1 MPLNLNQPEN
11 LLDVLRYM
19 VGPDD
24 FDYLP
29 PHQLSLQQKAAAFDI
44 LMDHYG
50 RSRSGDAADR
60 QQHILDHKKE
70 REMHASFSSALLDGV
85 AALKESVENRLICT
99 VEIDFEWVKRRK
111 PGQTHLHLVPAI
123 TWRLPQLLRDTF
135 QVEKTFSDLE
145 KGLAKALARLM
156 NERANRGN
164 YGPELSR
171 KVCILIYCLL

>member
-50 RSRSGDAADR
+50 RSRSGNTTDR
-60 QQHILDHKKE
+60 QQHILDHKKQ

-99 VEIDFEWVKRRK
+99 VEIDFECVKRQK
-111 PGQTHLHLVPAI
+111 PGQT
-123 TWRLPQLLRDTF
+123 TWTSYLRLLGAFRDNF
-135 QVEKTFSDLE
+135 QVEKPFSDLE
-145 KGLAKALARLM
+145 KGLAKALARLT

>member
-60 QQHILDHKKE
+60 QQPILDHKKE

-85 AALKESVENRLICT
+85 AALKESVENRLI
-99 VEIDFEWVKRRK
+99 
-111 PGQTHLHLVPAI
+111 
-123 TWRLPQLLRDTF
+123 
-135 QVEKTFSDLE
+135 
-145 KGLAKALARLM
+145 GL
-156 NERANRGN
+156 
-164 YGPELSR
+164 YG
-171 KVCILIYCLL
+171 